1 MNNDIVQQAREFIR
15 KKEERIKSEKN
26 PHFEQAWCDFDKIV
40 EMIIKKYNPKRIW
53 QWGSLLDQF
62 FFSNISDIDI
72 AVEGIKDWETFSAML
87 GDAWEMTD
95 FPLDLVDIGDLTPIY
110 RKYIIKDGKLVY
122 ERKNI

>member
-72 AVEGIKDWETFSAML
+72 AVEGIKDWSTLFAML
-87 GDAWEMTD
+87 GDAEKLTN
-95 FPLDLVDIGDLTPIY
+95 FPLHLVDIKDVNPIFSE
-110 RKYIIKDGKLVY
+110 YIKKNGKLVY
-122 ERKNI
+122 ERKK